1 MNITMYS
8 KNKKSLSFFKDAQNE
23 YLKRLSRFS
32 KVKSKSLSQLKFNE
46 KEMFILVDLDN
57 TELTSPDFSNYLSKW
72 MSEGFSSFNFVLSSE
87 ESLKNQVD
95 KQNVFTLSLSS
106 VNLDEDMQIT
116 MLLEQI
122 YRAFKISSGESYH
135 K

>member
-1 MNITMYS
+1 MYS